1 MSQAV
6 GMVETMGLIGSIEAA
21 DAMVK
26 AANVRIV
33 SQENVDGGLVTVVV
47 EGDVGAVQAAVD
59 AGKAAAERV
68 GQLVGAHVIPRPDQ
82 SVHDMMAPKK
92 KEADQKVLPAKT
104 KAPRAQNAGAK
115 QEEQQ

>member
-26 AANVRIV
+26 ASNVRIV
-33 SQENVDGGLVTVVV
+33 RQENVDGGLVTIIV

-59 AGKAAAERV
+59 AGKEAAKRV
-68 GQLVGAHVIPRPDQ
+68 GQLVGVHVIPRPDP
-82 SVHDMMAPKK
+82 SVHNMMSPK
-92 KEADQKVLPAKT
+92 EPVSDQKELLAKSRT
-104 KAPRAQNAGAK
+104 PRVQKPDKK
-115 QEEQQ
+115 QEDQ